1 MNKRKNNKIW
11 ILEDDIGCQ
20 FVYKEILKP
29 EFTIRIFENIK
40 SFKEELANVYE
51 DRPALIIADLT
62 LADGNFLNLD
72 NRVVTKRYGK
82 IFKSIIPTPMIKF
95 STLDELNV
103 KIKR

>member
-1 MNKRKNNKIW
+1 MLVITKISFDFPTDPIIQSYNDKIKNNGGNPFI
-11 ILEDDIGCQ
+11 EHS
-20 FVYKEILKP
+20 VP
-29 EFTIRIFENIK
+29 SAAIRLRQGFG
-40 SFKEELANVYE
+40 
-51 DRPALIIADLT
+51 RLIRSIND
-62 LADGNFLNLD
+62 DGNFLNLD